1 MKRLPGIDQFSGFGT
16 RNVYQHNESGL
27 HFLWMNH
34 KKSDF
39 GNTDYHQKKI
49 KVVSN
54 ISATIFPTPAK
65 WLCVNR
71 P

>member
-39 GNTDYHQKKI
+39 GNTDYHQKK
-49 KVVSN
+49 SRWFQ
-54 ISATIFPTPAK
+54 ISALPFFPHRQSGYA
-65 WLCVNR
+65 
-71 P
+71 